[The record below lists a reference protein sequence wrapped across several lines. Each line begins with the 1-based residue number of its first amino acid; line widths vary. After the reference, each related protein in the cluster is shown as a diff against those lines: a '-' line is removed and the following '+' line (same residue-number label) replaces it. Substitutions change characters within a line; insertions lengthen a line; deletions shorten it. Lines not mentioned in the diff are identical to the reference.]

1 VTDPTSH
8 QPATDTGHTDDL
20 REYWPGDTSPAIVA
34 ALRDEFP
41 GFHISR
47 ELAVGQVRYVA
58 CRLHPATHPHTVMSA
73 DPDRLRAELRGS
85 RT

>member
-8 QPATDTGHTDDL
+8 QPATDAGQADDL
-20 REYWPGDTSPAIVA
+20 REYWPGDISPAVLA

-41 GFHISR
+41 GFQISR

-58 CRLHPATHPHTVMSA
+58 CRLHPSTHPHTVMSA
-73 DPDRLRAELRGS
+73 DPDRLRAALRGS